1 MISEEL
7 AAVISREASAA
18 LLRIGKTYQEQGLL
32 HHALSPYLKIVAY
45 YPKSE
50 EAAAAAVEGVV
61 AIAQAFEEIQQRRM
75 AMSVYDRL
83 ERAARFQRWNG
94 HQVTPEGDIL

>member
-1 MISEEL
+1 MTREEL
-7 AAVISREASAA
+7 ADIISRAASAT
-18 LLRIGKTYQEQGLL
+18 LLRIGKVYEEQGLL
-32 HHALSPYLKIVAY
+32 HHALSPYLKIVAC
-45 YPKSE
+45 YPESE
-50 EAAAAAVEGVV
+50 EAPQAVDRLM
-61 AIAQAFEEIQQRRM
+61 AIAGLFEEKKQFRV